1 MKFRN
6 KMAFLGMAVLTV
18 MTVMTAGI
26 SSSQAAV
33 VAQPSDGDLFLG
45 FRATS
50 GSGSSY
56 SYVVN
61 LGQYSA
67 FSGQAPGSTVS
78 LSGIGDIGA
87 DLVAIFGAGWN
98 TSGDVKWGLFGRDDT
113 GTVALYASKEQEVV
127 GVTGDAYATRTL
139 SQRQSTS
146 SRVGTVIYGINGFN
160 GSQSTLNSTV
170 AVRQE
175 NVVSGTPNQASYNYQ
190 VTNGVTDFGTV
201 SGWTDIEG
209 DFGNGVSGTALDL
222 FRISSAGV
230 TSPGFFSIG
239 SGGSL
244 SFTSVPEPSA
254 ALVGAAG
261 ALVLLTR
268 RRRLSASA

>member
-6 KMAFLGMAVLTV
+6 KMAFSGMVLLTVLT
-18 MTVMTAGI
+18 TGI

-33 VAQPSDGDLFLG
+33 VAQPADGDLFIA

-50 GSGSSY
+50 GTGSSY

-67 FSGQAPGSTVS
+67 FSGQTAGSTVS
-78 LSGIGDIGA
+78 LSGIGDIGS

-98 TSGDVKWGLFGRDDT
+98 TSGNVKWGLFGRDDT

-127 GVTGDAYATRTL
+127 GVTGEAYATRTL

-146 SRVGTVIYGINGFN
+146 SRVGTVIYGINGYN

-170 AVRQE
+170 AVRQD
-175 NVVSGTPNQASYNYQ
+175 NVVSGSPNQASYNYQ
-190 VTNGVTDFGTV
+190 VTNGATHFGTV
-201 SGWTDIEG
+201 SGWSDIEG
-209 DFGNGVSGTALDL
+209 DFGSGVSGTALDL

-244 SFTSVPEPSA
+244 SFTAIPEPSA

-261 ALVLLTR
+261 AFLLLTR
-268 RRRLSASA
+268 RRRSLASI